1 MSCPDDQQNLFSVGM
16 PDLEE
21 LAAGHS
27 IIGTWPRSPS
37 GWRLPASDGQ
47 GPCLPSPHLPR
58 IVEHESTYDCVIT
71 VRSLNRI
78 LLILLFADIYT
89 NMSAFSVV
97 KDK

>member
-1 MSCPDDQQNLFSVGM
+1 
-16 PDLEE
+16 
-21 LAAGHS
+21 
-27 IIGTWPRSPS
+27 
-37 GWRLPASDGQ
+37 
-47 GPCLPSPHLPR
+47 
-58 IVEHESTYDCVIT
+58 